1 MAWVNTTV
9 FDYEGQLQTGR
20 LTLYTWPIES
30 ELEESVHYMGG
41 TVLNPST
48 TECASLEIEIL
59 KPNTPPT
66 AHPAAPIIYPS
77 TERVHRLAQ
86 EISQVAATVV
96 SEVFS
101 IA

>member
-9 FDYEGQLQTGR
+9 FNYEGQLQTGR

-30 ELEESVHYMGG
+30 ELEESVHYMGS

-48 TECASLEIEIL
+48 TECASLEIEII
-59 KPNTPPT
+59 KPVTP
-66 AHPAAPIIYPS
+66 ANVHPSAPILYPS
-77 TERVHRLAQ
+77 IERVHELAD

-96 SEVFS
+96 C
-101 IA
+101 